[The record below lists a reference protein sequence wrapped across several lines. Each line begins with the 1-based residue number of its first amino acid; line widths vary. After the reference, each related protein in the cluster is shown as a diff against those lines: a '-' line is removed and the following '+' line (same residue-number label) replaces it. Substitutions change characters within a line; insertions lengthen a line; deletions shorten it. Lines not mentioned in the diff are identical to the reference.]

1 MRSLLL
7 CLAATTLVSAHAAA
21 RAAPDAPAGSTSRSS
36 EAARWRS
43 EASAVS
49 IVRDEWGIA
58 HVSGRSDA
66 DAVFGAMYAQAE
78 DDFHRIEHNYL
89 VALGRL
95 AEAEGDSA
103 TYSDLRQRLFI
114 DPDEL
119 RRAYGHSPEWLKS
132 LMRAWADGLNFYLSV
147 HPEVKPAV
155 ITHFEPWMALSFT
168 EGSIG
173 GDIESIDLHRL
184 AQFYPDED
192 APRAAI
198 ATQGLVQPGTMQPG
212 AEEVSLGGSNGFAIA
227 PRLSATGHA
236 LLWINPHTSFY
247 FRAELQMAS
256 DAGLDAYGA
265 STWGQFFIYQG
276 FNPHNGWMH
285 TSYGGDAIDEY
296 AETLV
301 DSASKRFYRYGGS
314 LRPVQALSVSV
325 KVKRGAGFVTR
336 RFTVYRTHHGPIVRA
351 DGDKWIAVKILMD
364 PVHALEQSYLRT
376 KTTDYASFRKTQ
388 DLRTDTSN
396 NTVYADADG
405 NIAYF
410 HGNFIPK
417 RDPRFDYTR
426 PVDGS
431 NPATEWQGP
440 HALEDTITLLN
451 PSNGWIQNTNNWPF
465 SAAGSQSPKRENY
478 PAYMWTQGENPRGLH
493 AVEVLEHIHDV
504 TLERLIAAGYDP
516 HLTAFEALLP
526 PLLDAY
532 DGLAADDSRRH
543 GLQEPIAAL
552 RAWDRRTSAD
562 SEAETLAIFWGK
574 ALLDANRERA
584 RAAHQTTYDFLLEH
598 LTDQERLE
606 ALGAAVALLEQD
618 FGRWRLAWGEVNRYQ
633 RLTGDIVQ
641 PFDDLRPSLRVG
653 FAPGQWGALASFDS
667 TKPRA
672 TKRIYGA
679 EGNSFIAAVEFGPTV
694 RAKALMA
701 GGESGDPASPHFRD
715 QAQMFCE
722 GRFRDVWFSAQDVM
736 AHAQRRYHPGD
747 P

>member
-1 MRSLLL
+1 MRSFVA
-7 CLAATTLVSAHAAA
+7 CLAAAALASMHVAAA
-21 RAAPDAPAGSTSRSS
+21 AAPAA
-36 EAARWRS
+36 AARWRS
-43 EASAVS
+43 EASEVS

-58 HVSGRSDA
+58 HVFGRSDA

-78 DDFHRIEHNYL
+78 DDFHRIERNYL

-103 TYSDLRQRLFI
+103 TYSDLRQRLFV

-119 RRAYGHSPEWLKS
+119 RRAYGRSPGWLRS

-147 HPEVKPAV
+147 HREVKPAA

-173 GDIESIDLHRL
+173 GDIASVGLRQL
-184 AQFYPDED
+184 AEFYPGTD
-192 APRAAI
+192 APTAALAERAEHDLAE
-198 ATQGLVQPGTMQPG
+198 PG
-212 AEEVSLGGSNGFAIA
+212 AEEVALGGSNGFAIA

-247 FRAELQMAS
+247 FRSELQMAS
-256 DAGLDAYGA
+256 DTGLDVYGA
-265 STWGQFFIYQG
+265 ATWGQFFIYQG

-285 TSYGGDAIDEY
+285 TSYGGDAVDEY

-301 DSASKRFYRYGGS
+301 DSAGKRLYRYGGG
-314 LRPVQALSVSV
+314 LRPLRSVSISV
-325 KVKRGAGFVTR
+325 KVRRGSAFVTR
-336 RFTVYRTHHGPIVRA
+336 RFTTYRTHHGPIVRA
-351 DGDKWIAVKILMD
+351 EGDRWIAVRILAD

-388 DLRTDTSN
+388 DMRTDTSN
-396 NTVYADADG
+396 NTVYADVDG

-440 HALEDTITLLN
+440 HPLGDTITLLN
-451 PSNGWIQNTNNWPF
+451 PSNGWIQNTNDWPF

-478 PAYMWTQGENPRGLH
+478 PRYMWTRGENPRGLH
-493 AVEVLEHIHDV
+493 AVEVLEHIRDV
-504 TLERLIAAGYDP
+504 TLDRLIAAGYDP

-526 PLLDAY
+526 PLLEAY
-532 DGLAADDSRRH
+532 DRLAAEDPRRH
-543 GLQEPIAAL
+543 GLEGPVAAL

-562 SEAETLAIFWGK
+562 SEAETLAILWGQE
-574 ALLDANRERA
+574 LLDADGERA
-584 RAAHQTTYDFLLEH
+584 RAANQNAYDFLLEH
-598 LTDQERLE
+598 STDEERLD
-606 ALGAAVALLEQD
+606 ALQAVAARLERD
-618 FGRWRLAWGEVNRYQ
+618 FGHWRLAWGEVNRYQ

-667 TKPRA
+667 TKPRT
-672 TKRIYGA
+672 TKRIYGS
-679 EGNSFIAAVEFGPTV
+679 EGNSFIAAVEFAPGV
-694 RAKALMA
+694 RAKALMT
-701 GGESGDPASPHFRD
+701 GGESGDPASPHFSD
-715 QAQMFCE
+715 QAQMYCE
-722 GRFRDVWFSAQDVM
+722 GRFRDVWFSTPDVM
-736 AHAQRRYHPGD
+736 AHAQRRYHPGES
-747 P
+747 

>member
-1 MRSLLL
+1 MRLSFV
-7 CLAATTLVSAHAAA
+7 CLAAMALASAHAAA
-21 RAAPDAPAGSTSRSS
+21 S
-36 EAARWRS
+36 EARWRG

-58 HVSGRSDA
+58 HVFGRSDA
-66 DAVFGAMYAQAE
+66 DAVFGAIYAQAE
-78 DDFHRIEHNYL
+78 DDFPRIEHNYL

-95 AEAEGDSA
+95 AEAEGESA

-114 DPDEL
+114 DPDML
-119 RRAYGHSPEWLKS
+119 RRAYGQSPDWLKS

-173 GDIESIDLHRL
+173 GDIGTVDLHRL
-184 AQFYPDED
+184 AQFYPEQP
-192 APRAAI
+192 APTGAV
-198 ATQGLVQPGTMQPG
+198 ATHGPVEPV

-247 FRAELQMAS
+247 FRAELQMTS
-256 DAGLDAYGA
+256 DQGLDAYGA

-296 AETLV
+296 AETV
-301 DSASKRFYRYGGS
+301 IDSAGKRFYRYAGS
-314 LRPVQALSVSV
+314 LRPLQAISVNV
-325 KVKRGAGFVTR
+325 KVRRGVGFMTR

-351 DGDKWIAVKILMD
+351 DDDRWIAVKILVD

-388 DLRTDTSN
+388 DMRTDTSN

-410 HGNFIPK
+410 HGNFIPR

-431 NPATEWQGP
+431 DPATEWRGP
-440 HALEDTITLLN
+440 HPLEDTITLLN
-451 PSNGWIQNTNNWPF
+451 PVNGWIQNTNDWPF
-465 SAAGSQSPKRENY
+465 SAAGAESPKRENY
-478 PAYMWTQGENPRGLH
+478 PAYMWTRGENPRGLH
-493 AVEVLEHIHDV
+493 AVEILEHIGDV
-504 TLERLIAAGYDP
+504 TLDRLIAAGYDP

-526 PLLDAY
+526 GLLEAY
-532 DGLAADDSRRH
+532 DRLGAADSRRQL
-543 GLQEPIAAL
+543 LQEPIAAL

-562 SEAETLAIFWGK
+562 SEAETLAIFWGQ

-584 RAAHQTTYDFLLEH
+584 RTAHQLAYDFIREH
-598 LTDQERLE
+598 LTDEDRLD
-606 ALGAAVALLEQD
+606 ALGAVMAQLEQD

-641 PFDDLRPSLRVG
+641 PFDDLKPSLRVG
-653 FAPGQWGALASFDS
+653 LAPGEWGALASFDS
-667 TKPRA
+667 VKPRS
-672 TKRIYGA
+672 TKHIYGST
-679 EGNSFIAAVEFGPTV
+679 GNSFIAAVEFAPTV
-694 RAKALMA
+694 RAKALMT
-701 GGESGDPASPHFRD
+701 GGESGDPASPHFND
-715 QAQMFCE
+715 QAQMYCE
-722 GRFRDVWFSAQDVM
+722 GRFRDVWFSTQDVM
-736 AHAQRRYHPGD
+736 AHAQRRYHPGE

>member
-1 MRSLLL
+1 MRSFLA
-7 CLAATTLVSAHAAA
+7 CLAATALAAAHAAP
-21 RAAPDAPAGSTSRSS
+21 AAPAAQGGSRSS

-58 HVSGRSDA
+58 HVFGRSDA
-66 DAVFGAMYAQAE
+66 AAVFGALYAQAE
-78 DDFHRIEHNYL
+78 DDFPRIEHNYL

-95 AEAEGDSA
+95 AEADGESA

-114 DPDEL
+114 DPAEL
-119 RRAYGHSPEWLKS
+119 RRAYARSPVWLKS
-132 LMRAWADGLNFYLSV
+132 LMRAWADGLNFYLAV
-147 HPEVKPAV
+147 HTEVKPAV
-155 ITHFEPWMALSFT
+155 IVRFEPWMALSFT

-173 GDIESIDLHRL
+173 GDIESVDLRRL
-184 AQFYPDED
+184 AQFYPERDMPTT
-192 APRAAI
+192 AM
-198 ATQGLVQPGTMQPG
+198 ATHTRPEAG
-212 AEEVSLGGSNGFAIA
+212 AEEASLGGSNGFAIA

-265 STWGQFFIYQG
+265 ATWGQFFIYQG
-276 FNPHNGWMH
+276 FNARNGWMH
-285 TSYGGDAIDEY
+285 TSYGGDAVDEY
-296 AETLV
+296 AESLV
-301 DSASKRFYRYGGS
+301 ESVGKRLYRYGGN
-314 LRPVQALSVSV
+314 LRPVRALSVSV
-325 KVKRGAGFVTR
+325 KVRTGAGFVSR

-351 DGDKWIAVKILMD
+351 DDDKWIAVKILED

-376 KTTDYASFRKTQ
+376 KTSDYASFRKTQ
-388 DLRTDTSN
+388 NMRTDTSN

-431 NPATEWQGP
+431 DPATEWQGP
-440 HALEDTITLLN
+440 HPLEDTITLLN
-451 PSNGWIQNTNNWPF
+451 PSNGWIQNANDWPF
-465 SAAGSQSPKRENY
+465 SAAGPQSPKRENY
-478 PAYMWTQGENPRGLH
+478 PAYMWTRGENPRGLH

-504 TLERLIAAGYDP
+504 TLDRLIAAGYDP

-526 PLLDAY
+526 GLLGAY
-532 DGLAADDSRRH
+532 DRLAAHDSPRPE
-543 GLQEPIAAL
+543 LDEPIAAL

-562 SEAETLAIFWGK
+562 SEAETLAILWGQ
-574 ALLDANRERA
+574 ALMDANGERA

-598 LTDQERLE
+598 LTDEERLE
-606 ALGAAVALLEQD
+606 ALGAAVARLERD
-618 FGRWRLAWGEVNRYQ
+618 FGHWRLAWGEVNRYQ
-633 RLTGDIVQ
+633 RLTDDIVQ
-641 PFDDLRPSLRVG
+641 SFDDRQPSLRVG

-667 TKPRA
+667 RQPRT
-672 TKRIYGA
+672 TKRIYGST
-679 EGNSFIAAVEFGPTV
+679 GNSFIAAVEFGPSV
-694 RAKALMA
+694 RAKALTT
-701 GGESGDPASPHFRD
+701 GGESGDPASPHFSD
-715 QAQMFCE
+715 QAQMYCE
-722 GRFRDVWFSAQDVM
+722 GRFRDVWFSTQDVM
-736 AHAQRRYHPGD
+736 AHAQRRYHPGE

>member
-7 CLAATTLVSAHAAA
+7 CLTATALASAHAAA
-21 RAAPDAPAGSTSRSS
+21 PAAPAAPGGSTPRSS

-43 EASAVS
+43 AASAVR

-58 HVSGRSDA
+58 HVFGRSDA
-66 DAVFGAMYAQAE
+66 NAVFGAMYAQAE

-89 VALGRL
+89 IALGRL
-95 AEAEGDSA
+95 AEAEGDAA

-114 DPDEL
+114 EPDEL
-119 RRAYGHSPEWLKS
+119 RRAYGRSPGWLKS
-132 LMRAWADGLNFYLSV
+132 LMQAWADGLNFYLFA
-147 HPEVKPAV
+147 HPAVKPAV
-155 ITHFEPWMALSFT
+155 ITRFEPWMALSFT

-173 GDIESIDLHRL
+173 GDVESIDLPRL
-184 AQFYPDED
+184 AQFYPEHD
-192 APRAAI
+192 APTAASE
-198 ATQGLVQPGTMQPG
+198 TQGAVEPG

-296 AETLV
+296 AETIV
-301 DSASKRFYRYGGS
+301 DSAGKRFYRYGGA
-314 LRPVQALSVSV
+314 LRQVQAVSVSL
-325 KVKRGAGFVTR
+325 KIRRGAGFVAR

-351 DGDKWIAVKILMD
+351 DGDKWIAVKILVD

-388 DLRTDTSN
+388 ELRTDTSN

-440 HALEDTITLLN
+440 HPLEDTITLLN
-451 PSNGWIQNTNNWPF
+451 PSNGWIQNTNDWPF
-465 SAAGSQSPKRENY
+465 SAAGAQSPKRENY
-478 PAYMWTQGENPRGLH
+478 PAYMWTKGESARGLH
-493 AVEVLEHIHDV
+493 AVEVLEHIRDV
-504 TLERLIAAGYDP
+504 TLDRLIAAGYDP
-516 HLTAFEALLP
+516 HLTAFDALLP
-526 PLLDAY
+526 GLLDAY
-532 DGLAADDSRRH
+532 DRLTADDSRRH
-543 GLQEPIAAL
+543 RLQEPIAAL
-552 RAWDRRTSAD
+552 RVWDRRTSAD
-562 SEAETLAIFWGK
+562 SAAETLAIFWGQ
-574 ALLDANRERA
+574 ALLDANGEQA
-584 RAAHQTTYDFLLEH
+584 RAAYQTTYDYLLGH
-598 LTDQERLE
+598 LTDEERLD
-606 ALGAAVALLEQD
+606 ALGAAVARLEQD

-641 PFDDLRPSLRVG
+641 PFDDLKPSVPVG

-667 TKPRA
+667 VKPRT
-672 TKRIYGA
+672 TKRIYGSV
-679 EGNSFIAAVEFGPTV
+679 GNSFIAAVEFGPTV
-694 RAKALMA
+694 RAKALMT
-701 GGESGDPASPHFRD
+701 GGESGDPASPHFSD
-715 QAQMFCE
+715 QAQMYCE
-722 GRFRDVWFSAQDVM
+722 GRFRDVWFSTQDVM
-736 AHAQRRYHPGD
+736 AHAHRRYHPGD

>member
-1 MRSLLL
+1 MRSFLA
-7 CLAATTLVSAHAAA
+7 CLAAAALASAHAAAAAA
-21 RAAPDAPAGSTSRSS
+21 RAAPGGSTPGSS

-58 HVSGRSDA
+58 HVFGRSDA

-89 VALGRL
+89 AALGRL
-95 AEAEGDSA
+95 AEAEGESA
-103 TYSDLRQRLFI
+103 TYSDLRQRLFL
-114 DPDEL
+114 DSAEL
-119 RRAYGHSPEWLKS
+119 RRAYGQSPAWLQS
-132 LMRAWADGLNFYLSV
+132 LMQAWADGLNFYLSV
-147 HPEVKPAV
+147 HPAVNPAV
-155 ITHFEPWMALSFT
+155 ITRFEPWMALSFT

-173 GDIESIDLHRL
+173 GDIESVDLRRL
-184 AQFYPDED
+184 AQFYPEPDG
-192 APRAAI
+192 PAA
-198 ATQGLVQPGTMQPG
+198 ATALQGAAQPGT
-212 AEEVSLGGSNGFAIA
+212 EEISLGGSNGFAIA

-247 FRAELQMAS
+247 FRAELQMTS
-256 DAGLDAYGA
+256 DQGLDAYGA

-296 AETLV
+296 AETVV
-301 DSASKRFYRYGGS
+301 DSAGKRFYRYGAS
-314 LRPVQALSVSV
+314 LRPIQAVVVRV
-325 KVKRGAGFVTR
+325 KVRRGAGFVTR

-351 DGDKWIAVKILMD
+351 EDGKWIAVKILVD

-388 DLRTDTSN
+388 DMRTDTSN

-417 RDPRFDYTR
+417 RDPRFDYTQ

-440 HALEDTITLLN
+440 HPLEDTITLLN

-465 SAAGSQSPKRENY
+465 SAAGAQSPKRENY
-478 PAYMWTQGENPRGLH
+478 PAYMWRRGENPRGLH
-493 AVEVLEHIHDV
+493 AVEVLEHIRDV
-504 TLERLIAAGYDP
+504 TLDRLIAAGYDP

-526 PLLDAY
+526 GLLEAY
-532 DGLAADDSRRH
+532 DRLAADDSRRH
-543 GLQEPIAAL
+543 MLQDPIAAL

-562 SEAETLAIFWGK
+562 SQAETLAIFWGQG
-574 ALLDANRERA
+574 LLDANAARA
-584 RAAHQTTYDFLLEH
+584 RATHQMTYDFLLGH
-598 LTDQERLE
+598 LTDAERLE
-606 ALGAAVALLEQD
+606 ALAAAVARLERD

-641 PFDDLRPSLRVG
+641 PFDDLKPSLRVG

-667 TKPRA
+667 IKPRS
-672 TKRIYGA
+672 TKHIYGS
-679 EGNSFIAAVEFGPTV
+679 EGNSFIAAVEFGPAV
-694 RAKALMA
+694 RAKALLT
-701 GGESGDPASPHFRD
+701 GGESGNPASPHFSD
-715 QAQMFCE
+715 QAQSYCE
-722 GRFRDVWFSAQDVM
+722 GHFRDVWFSAQDVM
-736 AHAQRRYHPGD
+736 AHAQRRYHPGES
-747 P
+747 

>member
-1 MRSLLL
+1 MRSFFL
-7 CLAATTLVSAHAAA
+7 CALATAIASTNAAA
-21 RAAPDAPAGSTSRSS
+21 AAAPVAPRALSPGPG
-36 EAARWRS
+36 EAARWRR

-49 IVRDEWGIA
+49 IVRDEWGIP
-58 HVSGRSDA
+58 HMFGRSDA

-95 AEAEGDSA
+95 AEADGESA

-119 RRAYGHSPEWLKS
+119 RRAYGHSPGWLKS
-132 LMRAWADGLNFYLSV
+132 LLQAWADGLNFYLSV
-147 HPEVKPAV
+147 HPAVEPAV

-173 GDIESIDLHRL
+173 GDIGTIDLRRL
-184 AQFYPDED
+184 AQFYPEQD
-192 APRAAI
+192 APSAAI
-198 ATQGLVQPGTMQPG
+198 PARGSAEPG

-227 PRLSATGHA
+227 PRLSASGHA

-247 FRAELQMAS
+247 FRAELQMTS
-256 DAGLDAYGA
+256 DQGLDAYGA
-265 STWGQFFIYQG
+265 ATWGQFFIYQG

-296 AETLV
+296 AESVV
-301 DSASKRFYRYGGS
+301 DSAGKRFYQYGAS
-314 LRPVQALSVSV
+314 LRPIQPLRVSL
-325 KVKRGAGFVTR
+325 KVRRGAGFVIR

-351 DGDKWIAVKILMD
+351 DDGKWIAVKILVD

-376 KTTDYASFRKTQ
+376 KTRDFVSFRKTQ
-388 DLRTDTSN
+388 DMRTDTSN

-431 NPATEWQGP
+431 NPATEWQGAHP
-440 HALEDTITLLN
+440 LEDTITLFN

-465 SAAGSQSPKRENY
+465 SAAGAQSPKRENY
-478 PAYMWTQGENPRGLH
+478 PAYMWTRGENPRGLH
-493 AVEVLEHIHDV
+493 AVEVLEHISDV
-504 TLERLIAAGYDP
+504 TLDRLIAAGYDP

-526 PLLDAY
+526 PLLEAY
-532 DGLAADDSRRH
+532 DRLAADDSRRH
-543 GLQEPIAAL
+543 QLEEPIAAL

-562 SEAETLAIFWGK
+562 SAAETLAIFWGQ
-574 ALLDANRERA
+574 ALMDANGARA
-584 RAAHQTTYDFLLEH
+584 HAAHQTTYDFLLEH
-598 LTDQERLE
+598 LTNEERLE
-606 ALGAAVALLEQD
+606 ALGAAMARLEQD

-641 PFDDLRPSLRVG
+641 PFDDLRPSLGVG

-667 TKPRA
+667 IKPR
-672 TKRIYGA
+672 TTRHIFGS
-679 EGNSFIAAVEFGPTV
+679 EGNSFIAAVEFGPSV
-694 RAKALMA
+694 RAKALMT
-701 GGESGDPASPHFRD
+701 GGESGDPASPHFSD
-715 QAQMFCE
+715 QAQMYCE
-722 GRFRDVWFSAQDVM
+722 GRFRDVWFNTQDVM
-736 AHAQRRYHPGD
+736 AHAQRRYHPGES
-747 P
+747 